1 MTQPDPQ
8 TNDEALRAEILNN
21 VLIHEPECD
30 YSIYEAPCDCVQ
42 QKVADNLMQLHT
54 KDKEA
59 AVLAALDRIADSVKQ
74 HTVPEGRD
82 LVTRS
87 YVLNTIEFE
96 RSRSSLQ
103 TGGKS

>member
-8 TNDEALRAEILNN
+8 TNDEALRTILQTEVFNGYMLN
-21 VLIHEPECD
+21 KADADAICD
-30 YSIYEAPCDCVQ
+30 AILP
-42 QKVADNLMQLHT
+42 LFT

-59 AVLAALDRIADSVKQ
+59 AIKATLDRIADSVKQ

-96 RSRSSLQ
+96 RSRA